1 MAIASLV
8 LESQGPQLIQLPP
21 QLLDHSLKLSI
32 LLAQPRA
39 LLLDRLDLL
48 ALARAAFSGCDLV
61 LLAVALFALRRAGVG
76 FCGSFVLR
84 AVVPGFLGFAV
95 PLVGGVA
102 RAAGFVA
109 LAGGDGDGGVAPGAC
124 FAGGRLALRGW
135 SG

>member
-21 QLLDHSLKLSI
+21 QLLDHSLELGV

-48 ALARAAFSGCDLV
+48 ALTRAALGRCDLV
-61 LLAVALFALRRAGVG
+61 LLAVALFALRRARIG
-76 FCGSFVLR
+76 FSGSFVLR
-84 AVVPGFLGFAV
+84 AVVASLLCFAV

-102 RAAGFVA
+102 GAAGFVA
-109 LAGGDGDGGVAPGAC
+109 LGGGSGGCGRAGRAC
-124 FAGGRLALRGW
+124 LAGRRLAL
-135 SG
+135 